1 MRPCWSAGI
10 LVPDS
15 EAPHKLISLHL
26 CCPCLAAESHFVYMV
41 QVFEAMMECVYK
53 SCHPDKVDIKPEMA
67 EELLQAADQYM
78 LDDLKHLCEAS
89 ICSRLTVESL
99 PSTYD
104 LAENY
109 NAPEV

>member
-1 MRPCWSAGI
+1 
-10 LVPDS
+10 
-15 EAPHKLISLHL
+15 
-26 CCPCLAAESHFVYMV
+26 
-41 QVFEAMMECVYK
+41 MECVYK
-53 SCHPDKVDIKPEMA
+53 SCHPDKVEIKPEMA

-78 LDDLKHLCEAS
+78 LDDLKHLCETS

-109 NAPEV
+109 NAPEVSAILASA